1 MKFSSAIVA
10 LTSLGSCAAFTPV
23 QPNARASTSLTALLD
38 QTTGQAQLDPAVA
51 AKYESLPFPDDLIM
65 AEYVW
70 VDAVGNTRSKTRTL
84 DASKV
89 RQMLYSSAEVWKL

>member
-1 MKFSSAIVA
+1 MKFGSAIVA
-10 LTSLGSCAAFTPV
+10 LASLGSGAAFTPV
-23 QPNARASTSLTALLD
+23 RPNARASTSLNGLLD

-51 AKYESLPFPDDLIM
+51 AKYESLPFPKDLIM